1 MFTAE
6 NLFEIDPK
14 SDEPVI
20 QLRLREG
27 LVLNLPEVRIGDEW
41 RLRFVDPNLVIENFD
56 GTDWNVVET
65 FIP

>member
-65 FIP
+65 FTA